1 MQGLCIPFFLYTD
14 IFKSW
19 FLAYFEVAAM
29 FLVLKIGKIALENL
43 KEKEHGQLENQ
54 EFEAILSEIF

>member
-1 MQGLCIPFFLYTD
+1 MVSGL
-14 IFKSW
+14 
-19 FLAYFEVAAM
+19 FEVAIM